1 MSVQRLPSLRSV
13 GVAQASMAPHLET
26 VSVIAMATQRTYFCE
41 CGNTRRRGDMGCD
54 RCNELTGR
62 YTTEQEIIQVLQEAQ
77 QVVEIDYLV
86 AATGFN
92 RRTIDRWMPYI
103 CQKGRVRKLLRPGR
117 KTLYFLKER
126 GYGESDTD

>member
-26 VSVIAMATQRTYFCE
+26 VSVIAMAHHTYICE
-41 CGNTRRRGDMGCD
+41 CGNERRRGSDACAQ
-54 RCNELTGR
+54 CTELDGK
-62 YTTEQEIIQVLQEAQ
+62 YITEQLIVQALQEAQ
-77 QVVEIDYLV
+77 TVVEIDYLV

-103 CQKGRVRKLLRPGR
+103 MQKGRVRKLLRPGR

-126 GYGESDTD
+126 GYGEIDND